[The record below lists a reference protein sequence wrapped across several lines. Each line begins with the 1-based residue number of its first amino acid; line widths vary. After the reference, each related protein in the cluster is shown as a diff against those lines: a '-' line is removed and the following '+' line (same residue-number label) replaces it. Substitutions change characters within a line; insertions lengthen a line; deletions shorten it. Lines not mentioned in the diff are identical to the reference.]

1 MIGVLGTIDD
11 LNGEVINIMFGEV
24 KLNTKITILI
34 C

>member
-11 LNGEVINIMFGEV
+11 LNGEVINIMFREV